1 MTNIKS
7 VILCSI
13 YVGVGVKLPS
23 VLGEVLRVSHELGRT
38 KRVFTRI
45 PGRAGGGGSN

>member
-7 VILCSI
+7 VILLSI

-23 VLGEVLRVSHELGRT
+23 VLGKVLRVSLELGRT
-38 KRVFTRI
+38 KRVFTQI
-45 PGRAGGGGSN
+45 PGLAGGGGSN